1 MKNLLVA
8 LVLTAACT
16 AQTAAPQAQPA
27 QPAAQQP
34 AATPPAAA
42 QPAAAQPAA
51 QTAAPQA
58 AAPAQQKKEIKNP
71 AEYNAYV
78 GAVQQQ
84 DPAAKISGL
93 EAFLTQYPESVMKE
107 DALDLLMAT
116 YQQANNQAKV
126 VETANKILA
135 ANPDNVKA
143 LVLLAYYD
151 RAGQKW
157 ADAKQHAERGL
168 QALPKWTK
176 PEGVADADFQK
187 QKTQFSGLL
196 SSVAGLSALQL
207 KDYPAAQK
215 NLRAAVEAD
224 PKNVENVYPLALAYL
239 SATPSDDVN
248 GLFFIARA
256 ANLIADPKGKADV
269 TKFGRSRYVKY
280 HGTEEGRNEL
290 VATTASTPLPPADF
304 AIKQYVPP
312 TPAEQAADLVKQ
324 KKPETMD
331 FAEWELVLS
340 EGKPEDAEVV
350 WNAIKGKPLQFVG
363 QTINVTPTKLT
374 LAASVDDIQK
384 KVADIELTMNAAIPA
399 KLMPKVDAEITLEGT
414 PVSYTPKPFM
424 MVMEKGSL
432 LTKAE
437 PAGAKKPPARRKP
450 AQ

>member
-1 MKNLLVA
+1 M
-8 LVLTAACT
+8 
-16 AQTAAPQAQPA
+16 
-27 QPAAQQP
+27 
-34 AATPPAAA
+34 
-42 QPAAAQPAA
+42 
-51 QTAAPQA
+51 
-58 AAPAQQKKEIKNP
+58 
-71 AEYNAYV
+71 
-78 GAVQQQ
+78 
-84 DPAAKISGL
+84 
-93 EAFLTQYPESVMKE
+93 
-107 DALDLLMAT
+107 
-116 YQQANNQAKV
+116 
-126 VETANKILA
+126 
-135 ANPDNVKA
+135 KA

-176 PEGVADADFQK
+176 PEGVSDADFEK

-215 NLRAAVEAD
+215 GLRAAVEAD

-256 ANLIADPKGKADV
+256 ANLITDPKGKADV
-269 TKFGRSRYVKY
+269 IKFGHSRYLKY
-280 HGTEEGRNEL
+280 HGAEDGWNEL
-290 VATTASTPLPPADF
+290 LAQTATTPLPPADF
-304 AIKQYVPP
+304 TIKQYVPP
-312 TPAEQAADLVKQ
+312 TPAEQAADIVKQ

-340 EGKPEDAEVV
+340 EGKPEDVDVV
-350 WNAIKGKPLQFVG
+350 WTAIKGKPLQFVA
-363 QTINVTPTKLT
+363 QVISVTPTKLT

-399 KLMPKVDAEITLEGT
+399 KLLPKEGAELTVEGT

-432 LTKAE
+432 LTKAP
-437 PAGAKKPPARRKP
+437 PAGATEATGTKEARAIEAGHKQDKKAAIVAAFLFVSWLFRKNQSLACRFALYRQRASASWRTFAVAERTHIDLQLCQGP
-450 AQ
+450 TEGVAMHSKLTSRTALVPLILLKNRQNEAFFEFTNGFRVKNVALVHL